1 MTTKWIVQA
10 PFAFILSQIGLYIA
24 LQAHFDEKDNV
35 DSSDM
40 TESEFIGSILLNT
53 YLPVLMFF
61 VSFSLH
67 RNKVQL
73 YLSKIREAVS
83 QIEMHKIIKMVPQ
96 ALFFV
101 DERTE
106 EIMQQSKAMKAFFG

>member
-10 PFAFILSQIGLYIA
+10 PFAFTISQIGLYIA
-24 LQAHFDEKDNV
+24 LQAHFDDNTNV
-35 DSSDM
+35 DRSDM
-40 TESEFIGSILLNT
+40 TQSELIGSILLNT
-53 YLPVLMFF
+53 YLPVLMLF
-61 VSFSLH
+61 VSFSLQ
-67 RNKVQL
+67 RNKVYL
-73 YLSKIREAVS
+73 YLSKIREAIS

-106 EIMQQSKAMKAFFG
+106 EIMQ